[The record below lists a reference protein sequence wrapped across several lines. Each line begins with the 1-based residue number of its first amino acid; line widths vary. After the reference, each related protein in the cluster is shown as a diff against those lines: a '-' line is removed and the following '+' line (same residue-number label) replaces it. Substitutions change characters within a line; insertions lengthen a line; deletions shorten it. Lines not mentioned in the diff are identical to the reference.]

1 MESKQ
6 KAYLRACSLAS
17 SEVPLRTRSRYSTG
31 LKTKH
36 LRLHEHDLLA
46 QYGFENSAAACR
58 PSEGYEDIQSETNDV
73 DFTDKSF
80 YNYCTSSRDS
90 VDESLDCDE
99 TQRSKDCLAKEALRL
114 NDTNMSSSMNEEETM
129 SDSSPA
135 LNEVETDLQHV
146 VCLHN
151 CSAPCEE
158 FITCDIEFQ
167 LKAIM
172 ADESTWTA
180 LQSRFDSSGNLSNS
194 GIFGGTEYK
203 KRTVPGEFLSSCRN
217 ISFCLNTDGVS
228 LFKSSKVE
236 LWPIWLEINELPPKM
251 RASKRYTILAGL
263 WYSKQKP
270 TMSTYMKPLVDK
282 LNKLYKDGVEVN
294 TPTGKIQVH
303 CMVLMCS
310 ADLPAKAKVGNC
322 VQYNGYNG
330 CM

>member
-1 MESKQ
+1 MESKR

-36 LRLHEHDLLA
+36 LRLREHDLLA

-129 SDSSPA
+129 SDGSPA
-135 LNEVETDLQHV
+135 LSMSSDIQNSERCISSKTSSVSDMEEYACEGEDLLAADLFSKDTSKDEFSCLDDKFFEPLYPGSDVTIFEYHTSLFHFSLKHCLTKLAYEDLLKLISQQLPSPNSAMTSLYRLKRFFNHIFCEPVVEKHQYCSVCHHLITKDEVETDLQHV

-172 ADESTWTA
+172 A
-180 LQSRFDSSGNLSNS
+180 G
-194 GIFGGTEYK
+194 
-203 KRTVPGEFLSSCRN
+203 
-217 ISFCLNTDGVS
+217 
-228 LFKSSKVE
+228 
-236 LWPIWLEINELPPKM
+236 
-251 RASKRYTILAGL
+251 
-263 WYSKQKP
+263 
-270 TMSTYMKPLVDK
+270 
-282 LNKLYKDGVEVN
+282 
-294 TPTGKIQVH
+294 
-303 CMVLMCS
+303 
-310 ADLPAKAKVGNC
+310 
-322 VQYNGYNG
+322 
-330 CM
+330 